1 MVSNV
6 LSHTL
11 FAWIEEK
18 LLKVDSLSSYQ
29 LATQLPDFHW
39 TTLKIHLNKPTPS
52 FSLNTLQA
60 TTVLLSRTLVYDPL
74 VIRILPPALFYIF
87 FTENHSFVKYILCF
101 HTDPFPYSVFMCYKL
116 FWHFKQPLF
125 FFTEF
130 SDWIFQWDSNTVL
143 YNNIKQNNF
152 MIIKRKNNN
161 TGIKY
166 LCKMQSTFIG
176 SSHYSDILCRLA
188 LISDVS

>member
-1 MVSNV
+1 
-6 LSHTL
+6 
-11 FAWIEEK
+11 
-18 LLKVDSLSSYQ
+18 
-29 LATQLPDFHW
+29 
-39 TTLKIHLNKPTPS
+39 
-52 FSLNTLQA
+52 
-60 TTVLLSRTLVYDPL
+60 LLSIFYVSTL
-74 VIRILPPALFYIF
+74 IL
-87 FTENHSFVKYILCF
+87 F
-101 HTDPFPYSVFMCYKL
+101 HIVFSCVTNYSGIKE
-116 FWHFKQPLF
+116 PLF

-143 YNNIKQNNF
+143 YNNIKQNTF

-166 LCKMQSTFIG
+166 LGKTQSTFIW